1 MGTCYN
7 RHMSSPLPRGNRRQF
22 LRAGGAL
29 AAAGS
34 TLPSALGATL
44 KADSKETL
52 SVGLVG
58 CGGRG
63 GGAAVNALRAD
74 PNVKLVA
81 LGDAFPDFLTSKLG
95 SLKAIGDIADRIDV
109 PEDRQFVGFDAYK
122 GVIDSC
128 DVVLLATSPHFR
140 PLHVEYAVEHGVHA
154 FVEKPIATDAVGVR
168 RVWAASEKAREKGL
182 SISSGLCY
190 RYQFAKQETFKRVHD
205 GMIGDITALEC
216 TYNTGGLWHRGRKAE
231 WSEMEYQMRNWL
243 YFTWLSGDHIAEQH
257 IHSLDKLAWAMQD
270 DYPVKCTA
278 SGGRIVRTDEQWG
291 NIYDHFNTVYEWGN
305 GVKGFSSCR
314 QWVGADANVSDF
326 AYGTKG
332 TAALQS
338 HRINTEG
345 EKWRYRGEGPDDMYQ
360 NEHDALFAALR
371 AGERIDN
378 ADYMC
383 KSTMMAIMAR
393 MSAYTGK
400 TVTWDQAWNS
410 ELDLSPAA
418 YEWGDVPMR
427 PVAQPGITPFV

>member
-1 MGTCYN
+1 
-7 RHMSSPLPRGNRRQF
+7 MSSPLPRGNRRQF

-205 GMIGDITALEC
+205 GMIGDITAMEC

>member
-1 MGTCYN
+1 
-7 RHMSSPLPRGNRRQF
+7 MSSPLPRGNRRQF

-190 RYQFAKQETFKRVHD
+190 RYQFAKQATFERLHD
-205 GMIGDITALEC
+205 GAIGDITALEC
-216 TYNTGGLWHRGRKAE
+216 TYNTGTLWHRGTRE
-231 WSEMEYQMRNWL
+231 EHPDWSEMEYQMRNWL